1 MATSERGTRPWL
13 FLVVGVE
20 TKVPCK
26 TKLGSG
32 DDATKDRDLDAGVVT
47 RTCRM
52 LLFTRR
58 PRRGFDE
65 IGGRDNN
72 NISTELNRR
81 RSLTRSEG
89 GIIIYYWDT
98 TICPSKERERDTTSI
113 WISLIYDWWRRSQ
126 AYILY
131 FSMQKI
137 IGPIEIF
144 F

>member
-1 MATSERGTRPWL
+1 MATSERDTRPWL
-13 FLVVGVE
+13 FLVVGVK

-26 TKLGSG
+26 TKLLGTLGGGGPLGSG

-47 RTCRM
+47 RTCRL

-81 RSLTRSEG
+81 RSLM
-89 GIIIYYWDT
+89 IIEV
-98 TICPSKERERDTTSI
+98 P
-113 WISLIYDWWRRSQ
+113 L
-126 AYILY
+126 
-131 FSMQKI
+131 
-137 IGPIEIF
+137 GPPINGHGAVA
-144 F
+144 